1 MPKNT
6 DKSTDKTPKAP
17 TTPPTTQKSQA
28 MLQEA
33 TTPTTPNPGS
43 SSSSL
48 DPKAA
53 LEEAIKKKR
62 EIERNLMDIEKQ
74 IYNFEGSYLEDTAI
88 YGNVVKGW
96 ERYLTLKT
104 ATAADLC
111 KLKKFKDSDRLFSH
125 SSVTYQYAIN
135 GEGYKDHLKE
145 LLLQGPGA
153 VSKSSLPSAG
163 VAVSGKKR
171 WNQDIQ
177 DKEEDVVITSVTPV
191 KTKRKRNSLSTVP
204 SVKKNK

>member
-6 DKSTDKTPKAP
+6 DKTPKEPAQP
-17 TTPPTTQKSQA
+17 AVPQPA
-28 MLQEA
+28 FPEA
-33 TTPTTPNPGS
+33 TTPTTPNPNNS
-43 SSSSL
+43 SSNSL

-104 ATAADLC
+104 ATAADLS
-111 KLKKFKDSDRLFSH
+111 KLRKFKDSDRLFSH

-145 LLLQGPGA
+145 LLKNSKPGNISNDA
-153 VSKSSLPSAG
+153 I
-163 VAVSGKKR
+163 SGKKR
-171 WNQDIQ
+171 SANNDTSI
-177 DKEEDVVITSVTPV
+177 DNDELVITNVTPQ
-191 KTKRKRNSLSTVP
+191 KSSKRKR
-204 SVKKNK
+204 K

>member
-6 DKSTDKTPKAP
+6 DKTTKMP
-17 TTPPTTQKSQA
+17 TTPTADASI
-28 MLQEA
+28 
-33 TTPTTPNPGS
+33 TPATTPNPS

-48 DPKAA
+48 DPKIA

-104 ATAADLC
+104 ATAADLS
-111 KLKKFKDSDRLFSH
+111 KLRKFKDSDRLFSH
-125 SSVTYQYAIN
+125 SSVTYQHAIS

-145 LLLQGPGA
+145 LLLQKAAG
-153 VSKSSLPSAG
+153 KSGNQTKNLE
-163 VAVSGKKR
+163 SGKKR
-171 WNQDIQ
+171 VIQ
-177 DKEEDVVITSVTPV
+177 ENVEEVQEIALTNTP
-191 KTKRKRNSLSTVP
+191 KSKRKR
-204 SVKKNK
+204 K

>member
-6 DKSTDKTPKAP
+6 DKTPKEP
-17 TTPPTTQKSQA
+17 TTPTTQKSHY
-28 MLQEA
+28 QEA

-74 IYNFEGSYLEDTAI
+74 IFNFEGSYLEDTAI

-104 ATAADLC
+104 ATAADLS
-111 KLKKFKDSDRLFSH
+111 KLRKFKDSDRLFSH
-125 SSVTYQYAIN
+125 SSVTYQYAIS

-145 LLLQGPGA
+145 LLQKGSAGSSGLQGGLQSA
-153 VSKSSLPSAG
+153 ENSLSN
-163 VAVSGKKR
+163 VVGKKR
-171 WNQDIQ
+171 GNAD
-177 DKEEDVVITSVTPV
+177 DEDVVITSVTPQ
-191 KTKRKRNSLSTVP
+191 KSKRKR
-204 SVKKNK
+204 K

>member
-6 DKSTDKTPKAP
+6 DKTPKEP
-17 TTPPTTQKSQA
+17 TQPSVAQPVFP
-28 MLQEA
+28 EA
-33 TTPTTPNPGS
+33 TTPTTPNPNSS

-53 LEEAIKKKR
+53 LEEAIRKKR

-104 ATAADLC
+104 ATVSDLS

-145 LLLQGPGA
+145 LLLQRSGTGILNTPS
-153 VSKSSLPSAG
+153 VSS
-163 VAVSGKKR
+163 KKR
-171 WNQDIQ
+171 GNSD
-177 DKEEDVVITSVTPV
+177 DECLVTSVTPAQ
-191 KTKRKRNSLSTVP
+191 KSKRKR
-204 SVKKNK
+204 K